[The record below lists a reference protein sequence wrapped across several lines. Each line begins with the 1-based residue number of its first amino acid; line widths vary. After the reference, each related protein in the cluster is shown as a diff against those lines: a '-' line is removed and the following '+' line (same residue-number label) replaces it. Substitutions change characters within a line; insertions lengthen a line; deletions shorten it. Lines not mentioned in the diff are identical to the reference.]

1 MYALLLSGSTPVAQ
15 RARPSNRLGVLA
27 GDSRKLKGQTCFEP
41 SMSVHSP
48 PSSEMDTHV
57 RNRVTVGR
65 LAGPAGEGDALR
77 FLGAMIEEQRRPE
90 EGKNKRILCCPGC
103 AP

>member
-1 MYALLLSGSTPVAQ
+1 
-15 RARPSNRLGVLA
+15 
-27 GDSRKLKGQTCFEP
+27 
-41 SMSVHSP
+41 
-48 PSSEMDTHV
+48 MDTHV

-103 AP
+103 APWNLPIFTGQYKEKISSSMTQEPREERVLIKSFDKTKVRK